1 MIKTHTKLNSKS
13 PWLLEVQ
20 DNFYNMFR
28 SLSAVCGVAV
38 GSFITV
44 KCLNYFEDR
53 NLLNAGNVGLQ
64 SKNLE
69 LKLVQVL
76 FRHGARTPLKLIP
89 GLEETVWNKYELRY
103 DLEHTKLKHELRSLR
118 PGELPEET
126 TLTRDV
132 LRVGFFTSGFNF
144 TTFIIDI

>member
-1 MIKTHTKLNSKS
+1 
-13 PWLLEVQ
+13 
-20 DNFYNMFR
+20 MFR
-28 SLSAVCGVAV
+28 CLSAVCGVAV
-38 GSFITV
+38 GSCLTV

-53 NLLNAGNVGLQ
+53 NLLNAGNVGLK

-118 PGELPEET
+118 GGELPEEKT
-126 TLTRDV
+126 VTRDV
-132 LRVGFFTSGFNF
+132 LRVRFVYFRFV
-144 TTFIIDI
+144 IDIFNI